1 MNTGI
6 EPERKKTTWRRPMR
20 RNSISAVCFF
30 FMITMSVAFFAL
42 AEEKKPQEAQAK
54 QLVGQNTPENE
65 YIIGSGDVLDIA
77 LWRDDA
83 LARQVV
89 VLSDGR
95 ISFPL
100 VGEIMAAGKTVA
112 QLKKDIADRLADY
125 VPDAVISIEVKQSN
139 SMVVYVTGR
148 VNNPNRFPVNTN
160 VTVLQAISTAGGL
173 NPFAKKN
180 KIKVFRQEGD
190 KTKVF
195 LFKYD
200 EVVDGKNLEQNIAL
214 KRGDVI
220 VVP

>member
-1 MNTGI
+1 L
-6 EPERKKTTWRRPMR
+6 KKY
-20 RNSISAVCFF
+20 SIIIIILTLFVTLPFW
-30 FMITMSVAFFAL
+30 
-42 AEEKKPQEAQAK
+42 AQAQK
-54 QLVGQNTPENE
+54 GPQSGNDVQSQKADDS
-65 YIIGSGDVLDIA
+65 YIIGPGDVLDISQ
-77 LWRDDA
+77 WRDDA

-89 VLSDGR
+89 VLADGR

-112 QLKKDIADRLADY
+112 QLKKDIADRLVDY

-139 SMVVYVTGR
+139 SMVIYVTGR
-148 VNNPNRFPVNTN
+148 VNSPNRFPVNTN

-173 NPFAKKN
+173 NPFAKRN

-200 EVVDGKNLEQNIAL
+200 EVVEGKNLDQNIAL

>member
-54 QLVGQNTPENE
+54 QVVGQNTPENE

>member
-1 MNTGI
+1 LKKYSIIIILWALSMTLPVYAQTQKGPQPAKDI
-6 EPERKKTTWRRPMR
+6 ESQKADD
-20 RNSISAVCFF
+20 S
-30 FMITMSVAFFAL
+30 
-42 AEEKKPQEAQAK
+42 
-54 QLVGQNTPENE
+54 
-65 YIIGSGDVLDIA
+65 YIIGPGDILDISQ
-77 LWRDDA
+77 WRDDA

-180 KIKVFRQEGD
+180 KIKIFRQEGD
-190 KTKVF
+190 KTRVF

>member
-1 MNTGI
+1 MNLKKYYIVIIAWALCVALPVWAQTPK
-6 EPERKKTTWRRPMR
+6 EPQVTKDIQ
-20 RNSISAVCFF
+20 S
-30 FMITMSVAFFAL
+30 
-42 AEEKKPQEAQAK
+42 EAI
-54 QLVGQNTPENE
+54 GDS

-89 VLSDGR
+89 VLSDGK

-100 VGEIMAAGKTVA
+100 VGEVMAAGKTIA
-112 QLKKDIADRLADY
+112 ELKKDIADKLVDY

-139 SMVVYVTGR
+139 SMVIYVTGR

-180 KIKVFRQEGD
+180 KIKIFRQEGD
-190 KTKVF
+190 KTRVF

-200 EVVDGKNLEQNIAL
+200 EVVDGKNLDQNIAL

>member
-1 MNTGI
+1 MLS
-6 EPERKKTTWRRPMR
+6 KKEKGKLKRYHLFIITW
-20 RNSISAVCFF
+20 ILCATVVFCAV
-30 FMITMSVAFFAL
+30 AA
-42 AEEKKPQEAQAK
+42 EKKPLEIQTK
-54 QLVGQNTPENE
+54 TGVGQSAADEE
-65 YIIGSGDVLDIA
+65 YIIGSGDLLDIA

-89 VLSDGR
+89 VLPDGK

-100 VGEIMAAGKTVA
+100 VGEVVAAGKTIA
-112 QLKKDIADRLADY
+112 QLKKDIADKLVDY

-139 SMVVYVTGR
+139 SMVIYVTGK
-148 VNNPNRFPVNTN
+148 VNNPNRFPINAN

-173 NPFAKKN
+173 NAFAKSD
-180 KIKVFRQEGD
+180 KIRIFRQEGG

-200 EVVDGKNLEQNIAL
+200 EVVDAKNLEQNITL

>member
-1 MNTGI
+1 L
-6 EPERKKTTWRRPMR
+6 KKY
-20 RNSISAVCFF
+20 SIIIILWALS
-30 FMITMSVAFFAL
+30 ITLPVY
-42 AEEKKPQEAQAK
+42 AQAQK
-54 QLVGQNTPENE
+54 GPQPAKDIESQKTDDS
-65 YIIGSGDVLDIA
+65 YIIGPGDILDISQ
-77 LWRDDA
+77 WRDDA

-173 NPFAKKN
+173 NPFAKQN
-180 KIKVFRQEGD
+180 KIKIFRQEGD
-190 KTKVF
+190 KTRVF

>member
-1 MNTGI
+1 MKKCCFLIVTSILCTGL
-6 EPERKKTTWRRPMR
+6 
-20 RNSISAVCFF
+20 
-30 FMITMSVAFFAL
+30 AFFAVA
-42 AEEKKPQEAQAK
+42 AEKNLQEVQTKTGVAQSAAD
-54 QLVGQNTPENE
+54 EE

-77 LWRDDA
+77 SWRDDA

-89 VLSDGR
+89 VLSDGK

-100 VGEIMAAGKTVA
+100 VGEVVAAGKTIA
-112 QLKKDIADRLADY
+112 QLKKDIADKLADY

-139 SMVVYVTGR
+139 SMVIYVTGK
-148 VNNPNRFPVNTN
+148 VTNPNRFPINAN
-160 VTVLQAISTAGGL
+160 VTVLQALSTAGGL
-173 NPFAKKN
+173 NPFAERN
-180 KIKVFRQEGD
+180 KIKIFRQEGG

-200 EVVDGKNLEQNIAL
+200 EVLDAKNLDQNITL

>member
-1 MNTGI
+1 M
-6 EPERKKTTWRRPMR
+6 KKY
-20 RNSISAVCFF
+20 SIIILIWAL
-30 FMITMSVAFFAL
+30 SVAL
-42 AEEKKPQEAQAK
+42 PVWAQAQK
-54 QLVGQNTPENE
+54 GPQPGKDIQSEKADDS
-65 YIIGSGDVLDIA
+65 YIIGPGDVLDISQ
-77 LWRDDA
+77 WRDDA

-89 VLSDGR
+89 VLSDGK

-100 VGEIMAAGKTVA
+100 VGEIMAAGKTIA
-112 QLKKDIADRLADY
+112 QLKKDIADRLVDY

-139 SMVVYVTGR
+139 SMVIYVTGR

-173 NPFAKKN
+173 NPFAKRN
-180 KIKVFRQEGD
+180 KIKIFRQEGD

-200 EVVDGKNLEQNIAL
+200 EVVDGKNLDQNIAL